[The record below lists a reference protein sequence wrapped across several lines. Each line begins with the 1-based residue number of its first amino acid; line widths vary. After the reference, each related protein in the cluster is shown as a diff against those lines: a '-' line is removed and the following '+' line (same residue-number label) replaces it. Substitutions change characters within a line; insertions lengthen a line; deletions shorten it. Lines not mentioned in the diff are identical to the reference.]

1 MVMVMDVLSRLLGW
15 TLLETK
21 TEILLLKQKQV
32 PSSPIQPKVEL
43 QLLEVWGGMAWGTYV
58 ERFLFFIPVPTYPLL
73 RMARLPPFC
82 PGSKLQSLVPSLP
95 LNHLFQ
101 ETKLEEEGKKG
112 SM

>member
-1 MVMVMDVLSRLLGW
+1 MVMVMDVLSRLLGS

-21 TEILLLKQKQV
+21 TELLLLKQKQV

-43 QLLEVWGGMAWGTYV
+43 QLLEAWGTYV
-58 ERFLFFIPVPTYPLL
+58 ERFLFFVPVPTYPLL
-73 RMARLPPFC
+73 RMAHLPPFC
-82 PGSKLQSLVPSLP
+82 PCSKLQSLVPSLP